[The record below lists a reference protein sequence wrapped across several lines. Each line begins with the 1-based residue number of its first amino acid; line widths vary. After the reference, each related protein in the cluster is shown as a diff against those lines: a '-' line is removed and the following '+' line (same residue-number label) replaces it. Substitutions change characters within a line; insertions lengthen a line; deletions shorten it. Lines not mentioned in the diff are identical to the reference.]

1 MGAKRGLVLN
11 GKKMS
16 LGAAVDYSAPEI
28 YIPSDIEWHVLSKSK
43 FFFLG
48 AALLCGMS
56 DDFYIPI
63 LVRKLLLSNCGLN
76 S

>member
-48 AALLCGMS
+48 AALLCGMQMI
-56 DDFYIPI
+56 FIFQF
-63 LVRKLLLSNCGLN
+63 
-76 S
+76 